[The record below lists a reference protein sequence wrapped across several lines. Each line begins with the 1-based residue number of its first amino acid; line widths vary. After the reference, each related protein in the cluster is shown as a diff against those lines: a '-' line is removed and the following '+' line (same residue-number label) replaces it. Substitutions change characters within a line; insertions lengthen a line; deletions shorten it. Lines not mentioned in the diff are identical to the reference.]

1 MATPDGSAGPAMTAL
16 SQSIREYSL
25 FQAVL
30 QVIERLRDAYPL
42 LEDDELYEKVEFQ
55 ANSSLGFPGHDI
67 DRVEFFCRT
76 RPVTGTSSPECAR
89 TFWCRL
95 AIACVLSRAG
105 EWECQP

>member
-42 LEDDELYEKVEFQ
+42 LEDDELYGV
-55 ANSSLGFPGHDI
+55 P
-67 DRVEFFCRT
+67 R
-76 RPVTGTSSPECAR
+76 AR
-89 TFWCRL
+89 Y
-95 AIACVLSRAG
+95 
-105 EWECQP
+105 